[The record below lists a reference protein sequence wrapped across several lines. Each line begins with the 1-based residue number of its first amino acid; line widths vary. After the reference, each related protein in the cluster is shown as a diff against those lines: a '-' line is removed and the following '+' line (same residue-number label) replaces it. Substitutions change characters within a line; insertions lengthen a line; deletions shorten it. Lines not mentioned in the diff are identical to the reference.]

1 VESSENELPAVL
13 RRLESAQIK
22 ACVTARSEKGG
33 RMKIAVLGTG
43 KVGTTIA
50 LPGITGGWLPE
61 GAFLIAFIPQLTLS
75 SANLDSTSGDLW
87 MDSLAKK
94 YLQYWDRALM
104 NTVARADAE
113 NELRAEL
120 SNFLGRAIQNDEE
133 LDKSNRFH

>member
-1 VESSENELPAVL
+1 
-13 RRLESAQIK
+13 
-22 ACVTARSEKGG
+22 
-33 RMKIAVLGTG
+33 MKIAVPGNG

-61 GAFLIAFIPQLTLS
+61 GAFLIAFMPQLTLS

-94 YLQYWDRALM
+94 YLQYWHRALL

-120 SNFLGRAIQNDEE
+120 SNFLGRAIQNDED
-133 LDKSNRFH
+133 LTRLKMQSNRRHESVHSTRCLDGRHRCES